1 MSVVYS
7 VDLDEGGGSGGKKDR
22 SGDRRSSDQSRRRP
36 PSRREAIFTAT
47 DDLDELLISPL
58 SLARPRA
65 PQPLSRI
72 SAGPSARPPVLPSV
86 SVSDIS
92 AMQTGEGCDGGDD
105 ARVLPAA
112 LARAEN
118 QVFRQCMCLNCTA
131 TEVDIK

>member
-22 SGDRRSSDQSRRRP
+22 SGDRRSSDQSRRRRRP

-72 SAGPSARPPVLPSV
+72 SAGPSARPSV
-86 SVSDIS
+86 RFC
-92 AMQTGEGCDGGDD
+92 Q
-105 ARVLPAA
+105 
-112 LARAEN
+112 
-118 QVFRQCMCLNCTA
+118 
-131 TEVDIK
+131 